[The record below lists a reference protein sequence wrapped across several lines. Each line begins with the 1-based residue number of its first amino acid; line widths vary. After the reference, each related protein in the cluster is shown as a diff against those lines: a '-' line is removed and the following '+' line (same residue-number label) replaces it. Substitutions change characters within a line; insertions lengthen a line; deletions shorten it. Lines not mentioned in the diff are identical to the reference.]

1 MGKSSHLEVE
11 SSRGADVP
19 DRRSRAGRNLLVR
32 ILTAGFA
39 LVASAAAA
47 SAGVLYNNFDLTDGG
62 SSSTFDQGYDV
73 AFPSLSGGGASQYLG
88 GEFTLAGPA
97 TVTDLRFLAQL
108 NQIDNYSF
116 RIYAASSSSL
126 PAGAPV
132 ASGDLQNTVIGH
144 GGTHNFFYVMDLNV
158 TDFVLGP
165 GSYFVLFHDD
175 GTGTPYQSIIQSGIG
190 TGGSAETGGPLG
202 STTLFPHVFG
212 GSFAVEVDGTLQT
225 VPEPSSLALLG
236 AGLLGAAWQRRR
248 RKMAAAGQRR

>member
-1 MGKSSHLEVE
+1 M
-11 SSRGADVP
+11 
-19 DRRSRAGRNLLVR
+19 R
-32 ILTAGFA
+32 ILAAGIA
-39 LVASAAAA
+39 LVASATAA
-47 SAGVLYNNFDLTDGG
+47 SAGVLYYNNFDLTDGGAG

-73 AFPSLSGGGASQYLG
+73 AFPGLSGGGASQYLG

-126 PAGAPV
+126 PTGAPV

-202 STTLFPHVFG
+202 DTTLFPRVFG

-236 AGLLGAAWQRRR
+236 AGLLGAAWHRQRR
-248 RKMAAAGQRR
+248 KTAAAEQCR